1 MPRLEGSTAIITG
14 AAHGIGN
21 GMARVLAAEGAALA
35 LCDIDPAVE
44 GLAAELEAG
53 GANVLAELAD
63 VREAADVR
71 RFVDAAIARFGRVD
85 TMVSNAGIWRGTS
98 PLDPWEKASD
108 DFDALIAT
116 NLKGVFLCGRAIAP
130 HMAKNGSGHIV
141 SVATDHISPPPGYS
155 TGGGT
160 NMDVYDASKW
170 GINGL
175 TQAWARALGPYGV
188 RVNALCMDAT
198 DSNMLRGA
206 LGRTP
211 PPELLKHWMRPEQ
224 IGGLLADLLA
234 EGPQGRTGEN
244 IGIWVGHDVVLP
256 PRQEALPSRFN

>member
-21 GMARVLAAEGAALA
+21 GMARVLAAEGARLA
-35 LCDIDPAVE
+35 LCDIDPAIE

-53 GANVLAELAD
+53 GANVVAELAD

-71 RFVDAAIARFGRVD
+71 RFVDAAITRFGRVD

-98 PLDPWEKASD
+98 PLDAWEKAAD
-108 DFDALIAT
+108 DFDAVIAT
-116 NLKGVFLCGRAIAP
+116 NLKGVFLCGLAIAP

-141 SVATDHISPPPGYS
+141 SVATDHICPPPGYS

-170 GINGL
+170 GMNGL
-175 TQAWARALGPYGV
+175 TPGLGAGPRATTVCG
-188 RVNALCMDAT
+188 
-198 DSNMLRGA
+198 
-206 LGRTP
+206 
-211 PPELLKHWMRPEQ
+211 
-224 IGGLLADLLA
+224 
-234 EGPQGRTGEN
+234 
-244 IGIWVGHDVVLP
+244 
-256 PRQEALPSRFN
+256 